1 MIRTC
6 FDLLAEKSFTLDRD
20 GLFNINTTIFAPFNP
35 FFNALDNSFAV
46 GPTG

>member
-20 GLFNINTTIFAPFNP
+20 GLFNINTTML
-35 FFNALDNSFAV
+35 ALA
-46 GPTG
+46 